1 VQRRIPI
8 RSGIRVVV
16 LMALSI
22 IGCGKDNLI
31 LNSAVSDVKAGCT
44 LAVERLGQAAGD
56 LQLRSVWAE
65 MDLHASGPTVG
76 KLRYGF
82 GTRKAPARHCFV
94 TFDNRSL
101 RCSMDWGEGP
111 GPEPFGDRSINI
123 ANVVL
128 GIQDALR
135 IAGERG
141 GTTILDGLQRKDAQI
156 ELLLSPGEQRAMM
169 GGHPLH
175 PCVWAVSY
183 DVWGN
188 SGPQGFL
195 KIEIDA
201 ATGDLVDVIDH
212 RMKATEAEQKP

>member
-1 VQRRIPI
+1 
-8 RSGIRVVV
+8 
-16 LMALSI
+16 MALI
-22 IGCGKDNLI
+22 LIGCGKDNMI
-31 LNSAVSDVKAGCT
+31 LDRPVSDVKAGYT
-44 LAVERLGQAAGD
+44 LAVNRLGQAVAD

-65 MDLHASGPTVG
+65 MDLQSAGPTVG

-111 GPEPFGDRSINI
+111 GPEPFGERSINI
-123 ANVVL
+123 SNVVL
-128 GIQDALR
+128 GIHDALQ

-141 GTTILDGLQRKDAQI
+141 GTTILNEFQRKDTQI

-175 PCVWAVSY
+175 QCVWAVSY
-183 DVWGN
+183 DVWGG
-188 SGPQGFL
+188 SGPEGFL
-195 KIEIDA
+195 KLEIDA
-201 ATGDLVDVIDH
+201 VTGDLVDAVDH
-212 RMKATEAEQKP
+212 RRKVTEAE